1 MEEKDHILTE
11 EEIMMKEIINKALD
25 EKFPD
30 RDKIIKVT
38 RIEPTVP
45 NEVPITII
53 SKRKK
58 KSKIRD
64 ILSWIDYHMNKI
76 IVITLLVVSIAV
88 MILLMM

>member
-1 MEEKDHILTE
+1 MEEKNNDLTE
-11 EEIMMKEIINKALD
+11 KEIMMKEIINKALD

-58 KSKIRD
+58 KSKILD
-64 ILSWIDYHMNKI
+64 ILRWIDYHMNKI